1 MRFRAVW
8 ACVAVVGLA
17 LDVVT
22 KVIAVNQLEPGQP
35 VRLLGGL
42 LTLRLIRNAGAA
54 FSQGERFTP
63 VFGVLAV
70 LVLGLWCSGWCPG
83 SATRAGRSALG
94 LLCAGWRAT

>member
-22 KVIAVNQLEPGQP
+22 KIIAVSRLEPAEP

-54 FSQGERFTP
+54 FSQGEHFT
-63 VFGVLAV
+63 
-70 LVLGLWCSGWCPG
+70 
-83 SATRAGRSALG
+83 
-94 LLCAGWRAT
+94 